1 MKTDLLR
8 KYQIDPN
15 RGFLPNPDPLQQLA
29 SKFEPWDQ
37 LGKSMPKLLLKGE
50 FRSAV
55 EKLPLIDSS
64 IISDGPELGRAMLLL
79 SMFANAF
86 ISCGPEPERKIPR
99 PLAIPLAN
107 VAKRSGRPPIASH
120 ASIVLNNWRRIDKDG
135 SIELE
140 NLKTVQNFLGGQDED
155 WFFLTTVAIEFRGAS
170 AIIAALEGLDGA
182 STSDDQKVDEAFE
195 KVEKSIE
202 SCIEILDRIPEKCSP
217 KIFYSNIRPFLT
229 GWPTK
234 GIVYEGVS
242 DKPKVYIGGS
252 AAQSSLLQ
260 SIDTAI
266 GITHLHADSGPFLDE
281 MRKYMPPPHREF
293 IKYLETQP
301 SLKNYVEQGVSSELK
316 DALNRCVSKL
326 ESFRKKHMQI
336 VVHYI
341 LDQANDDEEVIGTG
355 GTEFVNF
362 LTRTKSETSGSLI
375 L

>member
-86 ISCGPEPERKIPR
+86 ISCGSEPESKIPR

-135 SIELE
+135 SIAVSY
-140 NLKTVQNFLGGQDED
+140 TH
-155 WFFLTTVAIEFRGAS
+155 LT
-170 AIIAALEGLDGA
+170 L
-182 STSDDQKVDEAFE
+182 
-195 KVEKSIE
+195 
-202 SCIEILDRIPEKCSP
+202 
-217 KIFYSNIRPFLT
+217 
-229 GWPTK
+229 PTK
-234 GIVYEGVS
+234 
-242 DKPKVYIGGS
+242 
-252 AAQSSLLQ
+252 A
-260 SIDTAI
+260 
-266 GITHLHADSGPFLDE
+266 
-281 MRKYMPPPHREF
+281 
-293 IKYLETQP
+293 
-301 SLKNYVEQGVSSELK
+301 
-316 DALNRCVSKL
+316 
-326 ESFRKKHMQI
+326 
-336 VVHYI
+336 
-341 LDQANDDEEVIGTG
+341 
-355 GTEFVNF
+355 
-362 LTRTKSETSGSLI
+362 
-375 L
+375 